1 MPINSA
7 RVEAHLLY
15 PMLFRAFAFC
25 AWLLPLLHLPYSCM
39 VRIMFAAYSR
49 TPVISPRFA
58 PMASEDLGDVSVG
71 RWGSSTE
78 QLNMSLVDDQVLAS
92 VEATSEQ
99 DAAFDEEN
107 PTRDTGDSRNAS
119 DDGSCVKIGAK
130 ATLVDVSYD
139 FRQSNVTTSCSRS

>member
-1 MPINSA
+1 
-7 RVEAHLLY
+7 
-15 PMLFRAFAFC
+15 
-25 AWLLPLLHLPYSCM
+25 
-39 VRIMFAAYSR
+39 
-49 TPVISPRFA
+49 
-58 PMASEDLGDVSVG
+58 
-71 RWGSSTE
+71 
-78 QLNMSLVDDQVLAS
+78 MSLVDDQVLAS